1 MISKG
6 IFVLLLV
13 SVILV
18 SGCVNNPPAPS
29 SNDKQSDKPNT
40 DLVLDQCEPLV
51 GNPNTD
57 LSKTHEE
64 DALTLNYPSD
74 WSKIT
79 YLGSSHFVPA
89 GEDEG
94 GNTVV
99 LNIQTEDTDKSLD
112 KYSSDNLDSIK
123 SDPDVAGVKICSTTF
138 GGSQARK
145 LVFSHFGYDKQYLH
159 VWTIKDNKVYTISFG
174 APVDSF
180 SGYLPDVE
188 SIIDTA
194 SIA

>member
-1 MISKG
+1 MVSKG

-13 SVILV
+13 SIVLI
-18 SGCVNNPPAPS
+18 SGCVNNPPTPS
-29 SNDKQSDKPNT
+29 SSGKQADKPNT
-40 DLVLDQCEPLV
+40 DLVLEQCEPTIVNENL
-51 GNPNTD
+51 D
-57 LSKTHEE
+57 LSTNYDESG
-64 DALTLNYPSD
+64 LSLNYPSD

-99 LNIQTEDTDKSLD
+99 LNIQTKDTDKPLD

-123 SDPDVAGVKICSTTF
+123 SDPDVADVKICSTTF
-138 GGSQARK
+138 GGSQGRK

-159 VWTIKDNKVYTISFG
+159 VWTVKNNKVYTISFG
-174 APVDSF
+174 APIDSF

-188 SIIDTA
+188 SIIDTV